1 MAFDILDHVGKLEP
15 AKEAGKYICPACQGT
30 NFSFNKSDGSYN
42 CWNDPSAKHRAE
54 IRQILAPMDRWE
66 RPAREDGRYIFPYE
80 NRDGNRVLEVVRND
94 NNGKKQIFQEYPS
107 VSSDTPQRKKV
118 IDALRSEI
126 LPYRYKEAI
135 EASKVTQH
143 PIFVVEGE
151 LCCDKLWEIGLPSV
165 TFLGG
170 SKQYRSNG
178 DYSKLFRSHRL
189 VLCPDRDEPGV
200 ALMREVAADNPGAQW
215 LYADPESFE
224 WETLPQNNGYDLADW
239 IDEGASQ
246 DLIINSI
253 VSKDRH
259 EGQDGLPSYEE
270 IIGTL
275 ETMVGLYGN
284 DARVLFEARQWMTNH
299 GLKIST
305 TELDK
310 LIGEAKTRVDGKE
323 EIEVLD
329 AKAIAMSNDVRRWTI
344 AGILPESSVMLLAA
358 APGSGKSTL
367 VYNWAMNIALGSDW
381 SGRRCLPGKSLI
393 IQCDEPV
400 VDAAEKMQV
409 IGYDRPDM
417 PEDAIGFVERW
428 RFSNIGWLADRI
440 KRERPRFVAI
450 DSLTACLAGM
460 DVDLIKSDA
469 GNVIYELRDIA
480 NTYGCSIVILHHL
493 NKTGGIRDSSSF
505 EANVSEVV
513 KLYRPENN
521 PGPNEFLLEWT
532 KSRSGLSGKHFLVRE
547 PDTYG
552 WFYKGPVDGD
562 PDGLMRVANM
572 VNNRGNER
580 FSPSQIGMM
589 LGLSSTGSARRLLE
603 QARRQ
608 GLIDSSWQLGP
619 TGERDR
625 MYQSF
630 NYVEQEPEDIAPSE
644 VLISAKLGD
653 DFPSSNE
660 SQISAKLEDAPEEPA
675 PDGADDDIWF

>member
-1 MAFDILDHVGKLEP
+1 MAFDILDHVSKLEP
-15 AKEAGKYICPACQGT
+15 AKESGKYICPACNGT
-30 NFSFNKSDGSYN
+30 NFSFDKNNGSYN
-42 CWNDPSAKHRAE
+42 CWNDTSPKHRAE
-54 IRQILAPMDRWE
+54 IRNVLAPLERWE
-66 RPAREDGRYIFPYE
+66 RPCRPDHRYVFSYE
-80 NRDGNRVLEVVRND
+80 NRDGQRVVDVVRND
-94 NNGKKQIFQEYPS
+94 NNGKKQIYQEYPGL
-107 VSSDTPQRKKV
+107 SSDDNSRKQA
-118 IDALRSEI
+118 IDDIRASV

-135 EASKVTQH
+135 DASAVTRH

-151 LCCDKLWEIGLPSV
+151 LCCDRLWELGLPSV

-170 SKQYRSNG
+170 SKQYRAKA
-178 DYSKLFRSHRL
+178 DYSKVFKGQRI

-200 ALMREVAADNPGAQW
+200 ALMREVATDNPGAQW

-224 WETLPQNNGYDLADW
+224 WDTLPQKNGYDLADW
-239 IDEGASQ
+239 IDEGATQ
-246 DLIINSI
+246 ETILNAI

-259 EGQDGLPSYEE
+259 EGHDGMPSYEE
-270 IIGTL
+270 IIGAL
-275 ETMVGLYGN
+275 ETMVGLYGA
-284 DARVLFEARQWMTNH
+284 DARISFEARQWMNGH
-299 GLKIST
+299 GLKMNTS
-305 TELDK
+305 ELDK
-310 LIGEAKTRVDGKE
+310 LIAEAKSRVDGKE

-329 AKAIAMSNDVRRWTI
+329 AKNIAMSNDVRKWTI

-367 VYNWAMNIALGSDW
+367 VYNWAINIALGGRW
-381 SGRRCLPGKSLI
+381 SGRHCEKGKSLI

-409 IGYDRPDM
+409 IGYDNPNLPHDS
-417 PEDAIGFVERW
+417 IGFVERW
-428 RFSNIGWLADRI
+428 RFSNIAWLAERI
-440 KRERPRFVAI
+440 KRDRPRFVAI

-460 DVDLIKSDA
+460 EVDLIRSDA
-469 GNVIYELRDIA
+469 GNCIYELRDIA

-521 PGPNEFLLEWT
+521 PGPNEFMLEWT

-562 PDGLMRVANM
+562 PEGFMRM
-572 VNNRGNER
+572 VNALDNRANER
-580 FSPSQIGMM
+580 FSPLQVSNM
-589 LGLSSTGSARRLLE
+589 LKMFETNKARRMLE

-608 GLIDSSWQLGP
+608 GLIASSWQLGP

-625 MYQSF
+625 LYHSVD
-630 NYVEQEPEDIAPSE
+630 YVEPEMVTMEEGFMEPVKESDY
-644 VLISAKLGD
+644 D
-653 DFPSSNE
+653 DGIPF
-660 SQISAKLEDAPEEPA
+660 
-675 PDGADDDIWF
+675 